1 VTQKAFGERPLSVIK
16 LSANMEMD
24 NSAVKY
30 KSESESKSESE
41 VEIDGINTLEN
52 RMQKEYSSLLG
63 GRVLY

>member
-1 VTQKAFGERPLSVIK
+1 
-16 LSANMEMD
+16 MEMD

-52 RMQKEYSSLLG
+52 RMQKEYSSLSE